1 MKILI
6 IDQFSEAHLNA
17 FAALG
22 LTVEYRPQMT
32 PDELPAAIEDVNI
45 LIARG
50 KEVRGA
56 AIAKAKAL
64 TLIVRAGAGVNT
76 IDVKAASGSGIYV
89 ANCPGKNA
97 IAVAE
102 LTMALLLALDRR
114 VVDQVHDLRAG
125 KWNKKEYGKA
135 EGLFGRTLGVVG
147 TGAIGQEV
155 IRRARAFGMKVVAWS
170 RSLSDERAA
179 ELGVER
185 MRTVSELCGRAD
197 AVSLH
202 VALAPETRGL
212 VGEAA
217 LSRLKAGAM
226 LINVA
231 RAEIVDGAALQQAIA
246 EKGLRVASDVFD
258 EEPKAAT
265 GEFADALGR
274 HERVYGTHHIGA
286 STNQAQNA
294 IADETVRIVQ
304 SFVERGEVPNCV
316 NLATRSPAAFQ
327 LLVRHLD
334 RVGVLAEVLGAIRR
348 HDINVEEM
356 TNTIFEGAQAA
367 SAKIRL
373 GARPPAELLD
383 ELRKKSDMILHV
395 DVVEL
400 GQP

>member
-6 IDQFSEAHLNA
+6 IDQFSEAHLNS
-17 FAALG
+17 FRALG
-22 LTVEYRPQMT
+22 LSVEYRPT
-32 PDELPAAIEDVNI
+32 ISADELSVAIEDANI
-45 LIARG
+45 LVARS

-56 AIAKAKAL
+56 AIARASAL
-64 TLIVRAGAGVNT
+64 ALIVRAGAGVNT
-76 IDVKAASGSGIYV
+76 IDVKAASDGGIYV

-114 VVDQVHDLRAG
+114 IFDQVRELRAG
-125 KWNKKEYGKA
+125 QWNKKEYGKA
-135 EGLFGRTLGVVG
+135 EGLYGRTLGVVG

-155 IRRARAFGMKVVAWS
+155 IRRARAFGMRVVAWS
-170 RSLSDERAA
+170 RSLDDARAT

-212 VGEAA
+212 IGEAQ
-217 LSRLKAGAM
+217 LSRLKPGAM

-231 RAEIVDGAALQQAIA
+231 RAEIVDGVALQKAIA
-246 EKGLRVASDVFD
+246 DKQLRVATDVFD
-258 EEPKAAT
+258 DEPKAAT
-265 GEFADALGR
+265 GTFGDALGQNPA
-274 HERVYGTHHIGA
+274 VYGTHHVGA

-294 IADETVRIVQ
+294 IADETVRIVK

-334 RVGVLAEVLGAIRR
+334 KVGVLAEVLGAIRR

-356 TNTIFEGAQAA
+356 ENTIFEGARAA

-373 GARPPAELLD
+373 GARPPAELLE
-383 ELRKKSDMILHV
+383 ELRRRSDMILHV

-400 GQP
+400 VQ